1 MAALGRGGASAV
13 LRGAHERPGVVHLPF
28 PGWAALVPRVAASSP
43 DRSHHL
49 GADGAARSAL
59 AASSTHL
66 PSVSLEATWRCHL
79 RQEPSAVIP
88 LAGIRGGGYEQS
100 SISTPTRSMRWMC
113 SPSELEPDRA
123 LRRREQNEDEPGARH
138 ALLDAAPL
146 HPNLCLVL
154 VGLELGLDL
163 HARGLQLE
171 LLLQLLDPPGAVE
184 RPLALQAVR

>member
-59 AASSTHL
+59 AASSTHW

-79 RQEPSAVIP
+79 RQAPSAVIP
-88 LAGIRGGGYEQS
+88 LAGICGGGCEQS
-100 SISTPTRSMRWMC
+100 QSLLRLYTGRPIRGDSTPRIRSDLRGTPSGDRGPADIFSADAPALT
-113 SPSELEPDRA
+113 SPRFC
-123 LRRREQNEDEPGARH
+123 G
-138 ALLDAAPL
+138 PL
-146 HPNLCLVL
+146 
-154 VGLELGLDL
+154 
-163 HARGLQLE
+163 
-171 LLLQLLDPPGAVE
+171 
-184 RPLALQAVR
+184 